1 MQMKTVQ
8 PIWHSA
14 TLTKPCEVSKPKGR
28 FYTSPPNEEE
38 ERKKKKKRKKEKK
51 GCKNKQI
58 KLRIPGTQRN
68 SRITVDRLARLLF
81 ENRMSEVHQLWPPRE
96 FQSQF
101 LATEL
106 GKATEGRRHSP
117 VGWVKQE
124 GEREREWSR
133 EGCLCWSTWPSRS
146 PPPLC
151 KNLPPPTPTTSPSP
165 PPFSS
170 QTAQLVPDFP
180 CYLCAPVPELS
191 SQVLEEKHGLLTFFC
206 SASPSLTGAVNL
218 L

>member
-1 MQMKTVQ
+1 MKTVQ
-8 PIWHSA
+8 PIRHSA
-14 TLTKPCEVSKPKGR
+14 TLTKPCEVSKLKGR
-28 FYTSPPNEEE
+28 FYTSPHQTKKKKKTEKNKK
-38 ERKKKKKRKKEKK
+38 RKKKK
-51 GCKNKQI
+51 GWKNKPI
-58 KLRIPGTQRN
+58 KLRIQGTQRN
-68 SRITVDRLARLLF
+68 SRITVDSLARLLF
-81 ENRMSEVHQLWPPRE
+81 ENRVSEVHQLWPPPE

-106 GKATEGRRHSP
+106 GKATEGRPHSP

-124 GEREREWSR
+124 GERERER
-133 EGCLCWSTWPSRS
+133 VEQGGMPMLIYLAKHS

-151 KNLPPPTPTTSPSP
+151 KNPPPPHPTPSPSP

-206 SASPSLTGAVNL
+206 SASL
-218 L
+218 LLHWGC